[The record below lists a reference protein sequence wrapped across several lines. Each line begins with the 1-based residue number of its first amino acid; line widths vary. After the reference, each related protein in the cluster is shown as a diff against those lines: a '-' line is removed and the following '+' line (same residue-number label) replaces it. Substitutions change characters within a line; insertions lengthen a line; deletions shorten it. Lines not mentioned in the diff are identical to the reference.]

1 MFNCRNIY
9 AIMIFVHQGGYMK
22 NKKEMMLKAPMIKV
36 VLAMALPVMM
46 SNLMQTLYNLAD
58 TFWIGKYEMINGF
71 EGEMLSA
78 IVLIFPAIGMLLALG
93 TGISTACISLI
104 SQYIGANNDHHAKKV
119 AAQAITFSFLS
130 SIILGI
136 FGAVFTP
143 NIVSL
148 LGATGVVLENGITY
162 LRLMMIGL
170 PTIFLFFTF
179 NSIKQAQGDT
189 FSPMLISIL
198 SVTLNIILDPIFMIV
213 LDMGIAGAAIATIIS
228 RGIFIIFAVLS
239 LFKKSKRHMKLDYH
253 DLKLDKVVITQIFKI
268 GFPASIGSVMASF
281 GFGVLNRFVIGFG
294 VSTLT
299 AFGIG
304 NRITGLI
311 LMPAMG
317 IGSALGAIVGT
328 NLGANNVKRARES
341 VKVSFF
347 LSTLLLIAGGA
358 VIFVLAEDIVRQFNN
373 VPEIVE
379 QATWYLKLIIAA
391 IPLMAGFSV
400 LNGTFIGSGH
410 TKLSLIISAGRLWLL
425 RIPLIILF
433 KTFTD
438 LGTNSVWFAMILSNL
453 IICIIGYGIYKSGI
467 WETKIVKEPK
477 VKVS

>member
-1 MFNCRNIY
+1 
-9 AIMIFVHQGGYMK
+9 MK
-22 NKKEMMLKAPMIKV
+22 NKKEMMLKAPMYKV

-58 TFWIGKYEMINGF
+58 TYWVGQYEMIKGF

-104 SQYIGANNDHHAKKV
+104 SQYIGANNEIHAKQV
-119 AAQAITFSFLS
+119 AAQALTFSFLA

-136 FGAVFTP
+136 VGAIFTP

-148 LGATGVVLENGITY
+148 LGATDMVLENGITY
-162 LRLMMIGL
+162 LRLMMLGL

-189 FSPMLISIL
+189 FSPMLFSIL

-213 LDMGIAGAAIATIIS
+213 FDMGIAGAAIATILS
-228 RGIFIIFAVLS
+228 RGLFITFAIAS
-239 LFKKSKRHMKLDYH
+239 LFKDSKRHMKLDYH
-253 DLKLDKVVITQIFKI
+253 DLKLDKTIITHIFKI
-268 GFPASIGSVMASF
+268 GFPASISSVMSSF

-328 NLGANNVKRARES
+328 NLGANNLKRAKQS
-341 VKVSFF
+341 VKVSFL
-347 LSTLLLIAGGA
+347 LSSAILIAGGA
-358 VIFVLAEDIVRQFNN
+358 IIFIFAENIVLQFNN

-379 QATWYLKLIIAA
+379 QATWYLKLIIAT
-391 IPLMAGFSV
+391 IPLMAAFSV

-410 TKLSLIISAGRLWLL
+410 TGLSLLISAGRLWAL
-425 RIPLIILF
+425 RIPMIILF
-433 KTFTD
+433 KQFTN
-438 LGTNSVWFAMILSNL
+438 LGTNSVWFAMIISNFV
-453 IICIIGYGIYKSGI
+453 ICIIGYVIYKSGV

-477 VKVS
+477 VKVA